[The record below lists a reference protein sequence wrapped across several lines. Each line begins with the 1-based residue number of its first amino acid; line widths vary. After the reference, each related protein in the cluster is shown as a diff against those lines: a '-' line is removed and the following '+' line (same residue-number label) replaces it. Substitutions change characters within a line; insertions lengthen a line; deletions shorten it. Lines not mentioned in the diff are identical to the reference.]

1 MNVSSFVLAALLAVL
16 LAAGCTGLPNT
27 TSAPPTSSPAATV
40 PSSPAPTAGPD
51 ASATPA
57 ADVTTGAAS
66 GDAFTVTGD
75 EARAIATVVRFVD
88 AINGGDL
95 RAASDLMT
103 TDASVSDCDYATG
116 AVIIRDGNDA
126 ASRWIADRIADHER
140 LEILGIYNHNAS
152 FDRVVG
158 VSFVRRSN
166 DMLKRLGAPTGIVPS
181 TDAKVVLT
189 ADMTRIATF
198 ALGPGGAGSGEI
210 SRSCSATG

>member
-1 MNVSSFVLAALLAVL
+1 MSMNVSRAVLVALLE
-16 LAAGCTGLPNT
+16 AGCTGLPNT
-27 TSAPPTSSPAATV
+27 TSIPPTGSPAATV
-40 PSSPAPTAGPD
+40 PSSPVPTAGRD
-51 ASATPA
+51 ASATPTARA
-57 ADVTTGAAS
+57 ATSAS
-66 GDAFTVTGD
+66 GDSFAVTVD
-75 EARAIATVVRFVD
+75 EARAIVTVVRFVD

-116 AVIIRDGNDA
+116 ALIIRDGDDA

-140 LEILGIYNHNAS
+140 LEIRDIYNHNAT

-166 DMLKRLGAPTGIVPS
+166 DTLKRLGAPTGIVPS

-198 ALGPGGAGSGEI
+198 ALGPGGAGPGEI
-210 SRSCSATG
+210 SRSCRATG